1 MKHRYKPIKHR
12 YRQIY
17 KKFVNANTKT
27 KEVMYNRL
35 YEETEQL
42 SELLTAMSE
51 HIASGVV
58 KDDGD
63 L

>member
-1 MKHRYKPIKHR
+1 MKHRYK
-12 YRQIY
+12 QIY

-27 KEVMYNRL
+27 KETMYNRL

-58 KDDGD
+58 KDVGD